1 MCVVAEISHSNQ
13 TLQSDSKAVQPMTSH
28 YADVSRA
35 WGIMDIMNN
44 IEVIFENTV
53 LRIIFLS
60 EKKDEEE
67 GWRKLQNEKFH
78 NLYSL

>member
-1 MCVVAEISHSNQ
+1 
-13 TLQSDSKAVQPMTSH
+13 
-28 YADVSRA
+28 
-35 WGIMDIMNN
+35 MNN
-44 IEVIFENTV
+44 IEIIFENTV

-67 GWRKLQNEKFH
+67 GWRKLQNGKFH